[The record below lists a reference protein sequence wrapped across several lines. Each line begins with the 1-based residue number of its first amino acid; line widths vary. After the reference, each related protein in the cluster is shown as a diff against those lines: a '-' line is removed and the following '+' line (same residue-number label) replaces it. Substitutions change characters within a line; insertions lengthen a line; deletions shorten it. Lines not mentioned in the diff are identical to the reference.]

1 MAFCYSDCM
10 CVCVRRGGGHVLVLC
25 MTCAVKC
32 SDTYSG
38 SRQQYCVCRGV
49 CVCVPE
55 NLERERER
63 KRLSE
68 VCMCVWGGGGEIQ
81 RGGKASPT
89 YFGNLYYLKPD
100 GNTMRNKQGALIF

>member
-1 MAFCYSDCM
+1 M
-10 CVCVRRGGGHVLVLC
+10 LVLC

-63 KRLSE
+63 ERDSVRC
-68 VCMCVWGGGGEIQ
+68 VCVCVGGGG
-81 RGGKASPT
+81 GGRFKEGEKLPPRTLAT
-89 YFGNLYYLKPD
+89 YI
-100 GNTMRNKQGALIF
+100 T